1 MENLDIKG
9 SFTSPTIFF
18 DIENLIFTI
27 EGECRPENVLTF
39 FQPILDWLDDL
50 KVHAAQQNYNSKVLQ
65 FNFKIEYFN
74 SSSAKFIFTIFKKI
88 KLLQEFGIKIEVNWN
103 YDELDEDL
111 FETGKELQKI
121 LELKFNFI
129 AI

>member
-18 DIENLIFTI
+18 DVENLIFTI

-39 FQPILDWLDDL
+39 FQSVLDWLDAL
-50 KVHAAQQNYNSKVLQ
+50 KVHAAQQNYSNKLLQ

-88 KLLQEFGIKIEVNWN
+88 KLLQEFGIVIEVNWN
-103 YDELDEDL
+103 YDKLDEDL
-111 FETGKELQKI
+111 LETGKELQKI
-121 LELKFNFI
+121 LELDFKFI

>member
-50 KVHAAQQNYNSKVLQ
+50 KVHAAQQNYHNKILH

-88 KLLQEFGIKIEVNWN
+88 KLLQEFGIFIEVNWN

>member
-74 SSSAKFIFTIFKKI
+74 SSSAKFIFTIFKNPILDTQI
-88 KLLQEFGIKIEVNWN
+88 KN
-103 YDELDEDL
+103 
-111 FETGKELQKI
+111 ELQYLAPKRI
-121 LELKFNFI
+121 KPSAWQTSITSNRNELSGKP
-129 AI
+129 